1 MLLGIG
7 LHAAIPFVP
16 WRDDDET
23 GVWLLDVFVGFVHGF
38 RMPLFFIVSGFF
50 TAMLW
55 RRRGL
60 RSLIRHRL
68 RRVGL
73 PLMIGCFTIIPAVWI
88 GIISGWVI
96 SGEVTWEQLESGE
109 GVGAYEAALEEDLEA
124 AGGDDAAD
132 RAGVDADATD
142 PAGGDDA
149 ADRAGVDADAADRA
163 GVDADAA
170 DRAGVDADATDRAGV
185 DADAKS
191 EPRAGAE
198 EKGEEGIGFAH
209 LWFLW
214 VLLWQVA
221 GFAAVVWWVRR
232 RARRRGVERRLSERA
247 ASRILWSLP
256 VLSVLPQLAM
266 VEGGF
271 GPDTSEGLIPAPQVL
286 LYYACFFGFGALA
299 YDHRG
304 RGGEPLMDVIG
315 RRWVIQL
322 AVGTVVLFPAGLTL
336 LEGLWS
342 ASALLQIVFAWT
354 MSFGLVGLFRRFMS
368 GARFRVRYLSDAS
381 YWMYLAHLPLVFVAQ
396 GVVARLGLPALV
408 DFAVMCVAVT
418 AMLLV
423 TYRYVVRYT
432 FVGRLLNGR
441 RTRAADQASKAALA
455 ATGSSGTRS

>member
-16 WRDDDET
+16 WRGDDET

-38 RMPLFFIVSGFF
+38 RMPLFFVISGFF

-73 PLMIGCFTIIPAVWI
+73 PLLVGCFTIIPAVWI

-96 SGEVTWEQLESGE
+96 SGEVTWEELESGE
-109 GVGAYEAALEEDLEA
+109 GVGAYEETLEEDLEA
-124 AGGDDAAD
+124 AEGD
-132 RAGVDADATD
+132 
-142 PAGGDDA
+142 
-149 ADRAGVDADAADRA
+149 
-163 GVDADAA
+163 
-170 DRAGVDADATDRAGV
+170 DATDRGGAG
-185 DADAKS
+185 ADAES
-191 EPRAGAE
+191 ESKAGAE
-198 EKGEEGIGFAH
+198 EKGGEGIGFAH

-214 VLLWQVA
+214 MLLWQVA
-221 GFAAVVWWVRR
+221 GFAAVVSWVRR
-232 RARRRGVERRLSERA
+232 RARRRGVERRPSERA

-286 LYYACFFGFGALA
+286 VYYACFFGFGALA
-299 YDHRG
+299 YDQRG
-304 RGGEPLMDVIG
+304 RGGEPLMDVVG

-322 AVGTVVLFPAGLTL
+322 AVGTVVLFPAGLAL
-336 LEGLWS
+336 LEGLWP
-342 ASALLQIVFAWT
+342 ASELLQIVFAWT
-354 MSFGLVGLFRRFMS
+354 MSFGLIGLFRRFMS
-368 GARFRVRYLSDAS
+368 GARFRVHYLSDAS

-396 GVVARLGLPALV
+396 GIVARLGLPALV
-408 DFAVMCVAVT
+408 DFVVVCVAAT
-418 AMLLV
+418 AVLLV

-441 RTRAADQASKAALA
+441 RTRAADQASRAALA
-455 ATGSSGTRS
+455 AT

>member
-73 PLMIGCFTIIPAVWI
+73 PLLIGCFTIIPAVWI

-96 SGEVTWEQLESGE
+96 SGEVTWEQLERGE

-124 AGGDDAAD
+124 AG
-132 RAGVDADATD
+132 
-142 PAGGDDA
+142 
-149 ADRAGVDADAADRA
+149 VDADAADRA
-163 GVDADAA
+163 GVG
-170 DRAGVDADATDRAGV
+170 AGATDRAGV
-185 DADAKS
+185 DAGATDRAGVDDDAKS

-221 GFAAVVWWVRR
+221 GFAALVWWVRR
-232 RARRRGVERRLSERA
+232 RARRRGAERRLSERA

-304 RGGEPLMDVIG
+304 RGGEPLMDVVG

-322 AVGTVVLFPAGLTL
+322 AAGTVVLFPAGLAL
-336 LEGLWS
+336 IEGLRS

-441 RTRAADQASKAALA
+441 RTRAADRDSKAALA

>member
-16 WRDDDET
+16 WRGDDET

-38 RMPLFFIVSGFF
+38 RMPLFFVISGFF

-73 PLMIGCFTIIPAVWI
+73 PLLVGCFTIIPAVWI

-96 SGEVTWEQLESGE
+96 SGEVTWEELESGE
-109 GVGAYEAALEEDLEA
+109 GVGAYEETLEEDLEA
-124 AGGDDAAD
+124 AEGD
-132 RAGVDADATD
+132 
-142 PAGGDDA
+142 
-149 ADRAGVDADAADRA
+149 
-163 GVDADAA
+163 
-170 DRAGVDADATDRAGV
+170 DATDRAG
-185 DADAKS
+185 ADTDVKS
-191 EPRAGAE
+191 ESKAGAE
-198 EKGEEGIGFAH
+198 EQGGEGIGFAH

-214 VLLWQVA
+214 MLLWQVA
-221 GFAAVVWWVRR
+221 GFAAVVSWVRR
-232 RARRRGVERRLSERA
+232 RARRRGVERRLSERV

-286 LYYACFFGFGALA
+286 VYYACFFGFGALA
-299 YDHRG
+299 YDQRG
-304 RGGEPLMDVIG
+304 RGGEPLMDVVG

-322 AVGTVVLFPAGLTL
+322 AVGTVVLFPAGLAL
-336 LEGLWS
+336 LEGLRS

-354 MSFGLVGLFRRFMS
+354 MSFGLIGLFRRFMS

-396 GVVARLGLPALV
+396 GIVARLGLPALV
-408 DFAVMCVAVT
+408 DFVVMCVAVT
-418 AMLLV
+418 AVLLV
-423 TYRYVVRYT
+423 AYRYVVRYT

-441 RTRAADQASKAALA
+441 RTRAADQASRAALA
-455 ATGSSGTRS
+455 AA

>member
-16 WRDDDET
+16 WRGDDET

-38 RMPLFFIVSGFF
+38 RMPLFFVISGFF

-55 RRRGL
+55 RRKGL

-73 PLMIGCFTIIPAVWI
+73 PLLVACFTIIPAVWI

-96 SGEVTWEQLESGE
+96 SGEVTWEELESGE
-109 GVGAYEAALEEDLEA
+109 GVGAYEEALEEDLEA
-124 AGGDDAAD
+124 VEGD
-132 RAGVDADATD
+132 
-142 PAGGDDA
+142 
-149 ADRAGVDADAADRA
+149 
-163 GVDADAA
+163 
-170 DRAGVDADATDRAGV
+170 DATDRGGAR
-185 DADAKS
+185 ADAES
-191 EPRAGAE
+191 ESKAGAE

-214 VLLWQVA
+214 MLLWQVA
-221 GFAAVVWWVRR
+221 GFAAAVSWVRR

-286 LYYACFFGFGALA
+286 VYYACFFGFGALA
-299 YDHRG
+299 YDQRG
-304 RGGEPLMDVIG
+304 RGGEPLMDVVG

-322 AVGTVVLFPAGLTL
+322 AVGTVVLFPAGLAL

-354 MSFGLVGLFRRFMS
+354 MSFGLIGMFRRFMS
-368 GARFRVRYLSDAS
+368 GARFRVHYLSDAS

-396 GVVARLGLPALV
+396 GIVARLGLPALV
-408 DFAVMCVAVT
+408 DFVVMCVAVT
-418 AMLLV
+418 AVLLV
-423 TYRYVVRYT
+423 AYRYVVRYP

-441 RTRAADQASKAALA
+441 RTRAADQASRAALA
-455 ATGSSGTRS
+455 AT

>member
-16 WRDDDET
+16 WRGDDET

-38 RMPLFFIVSGFF
+38 RMPLFFVISGFF

-73 PLMIGCFTIIPAVWI
+73 PLLVGCFTIIPAVWI

-109 GVGAYEAALEEDLEA
+109 GVGAYEEALEEDLEA
-124 AGGDDAAD
+124 VEGD
-132 RAGVDADATD
+132 
-142 PAGGDDA
+142 
-149 ADRAGVDADAADRA
+149 
-163 GVDADAA
+163 
-170 DRAGVDADATDRAGV
+170 DATDRGGAGT
-185 DADAKS
+185 DAES
-191 EPRAGAE
+191 ESKAGAE
-198 EKGEEGIGFAH
+198 EKGGEGIGFAH

-214 VLLWQVA
+214 MLLWQVA
-221 GFAAVVWWVRR
+221 GFAAVVSWVRR

-256 VLSVLPQLAM
+256 MLSVLPQLAM

-286 LYYACFFGFGALA
+286 VYYACFFGFGALA

-304 RGGEPLMDVIG
+304 RGGEPLMDVVG

-322 AVGTVVLFPAGLTL
+322 AVGTVVLFPAGLAL

-354 MSFGLVGLFRRFMS
+354 MSFGLIGLFRRFMS

-396 GVVARLGLPALV
+396 GIVARLGLPALV
-408 DFAVMCVAVT
+408 DFVVVCVAVT
-418 AMLLV
+418 AALLV
-423 TYRYVVRYT
+423 AYRYVVRYT

-441 RTRAADQASKAALA
+441 RTRAADQASRAALA
-455 ATGSSGTRS
+455 AT

>member
-16 WRDDDET
+16 WRGDDET

-38 RMPLFFIVSGFF
+38 RMPLFFVISGFF

-73 PLMIGCFTIIPAVWI
+73 PLLVGCFTIIPAVWI

-96 SGEVTWEQLESGE
+96 SGEVTWEELESGE
-109 GVGAYEAALEEDLEA
+109 GVGAYEETLEEDLEA
-124 AGGDDAAD
+124 GEGD
-132 RAGVDADATD
+132 
-142 PAGGDDA
+142 
-149 ADRAGVDADAADRA
+149 
-163 GVDADAA
+163 
-170 DRAGVDADATDRAGV
+170 DATDRGGT

-191 EPRAGAE
+191 ESKTGAE
-198 EKGEEGIGFAH
+198 EKGGEGIGFAH

-214 VLLWQVA
+214 MFLWQVA
-221 GFAAVVWWVRR
+221 GFAAVVSWVRR

-286 LYYACFFGFGALA
+286 VYYACFFGFGALA
-299 YDHRG
+299 YDQRG
-304 RGGEPLMDVIG
+304 RGGEPLMDVVG
-315 RRWVIQL
+315 RRWAIQL
-322 AVGTVVLFPAGLTL
+322 AVGTVVLFPAGLAL
-336 LEGLWS
+336 LEGCGPLPRCCRS
-342 ASALLQIVFAWT
+342 AS
-354 MSFGLVGLFRRFMS
+354 
-368 GARFRVRYLSDAS
+368 
-381 YWMYLAHLPLVFVAQ
+381 P
-396 GVVARLGLPALV
+396 
-408 DFAVMCVAVT
+408 
-418 AMLLV
+418 
-423 TYRYVVRYT
+423 
-432 FVGRLLNGR
+432 GR
-441 RTRAADQASKAALA
+441 
-455 ATGSSGTRS
+455 

>member
-16 WRDDDET
+16 WRGDDET

-38 RMPLFFIVSGFF
+38 RMPLFFVISGFF

-73 PLMIGCFTIIPAVWI
+73 PLLVGCFTIIPAVWI

-109 GVGAYEAALEEDLEA
+109 GVGAYEEALEEDLEA
-124 AGGDDAAD
+124 VEGD
-132 RAGVDADATD
+132 
-142 PAGGDDA
+142 
-149 ADRAGVDADAADRA
+149 
-163 GVDADAA
+163 
-170 DRAGVDADATDRAGV
+170 DATDRGGAGT
-185 DADAKS
+185 DAES
-191 EPRAGAE
+191 ESKAGAE
-198 EKGEEGIGFAH
+198 EKGGEGIGFAH

-214 VLLWQVA
+214 MLLWQVA
-221 GFAAVVWWVRR
+221 GFAAVVSWVRR

-256 VLSVLPQLAM
+256 MLSVLPQLAM

-286 LYYACFFGFGALA
+286 VYYVCFFGFGALA

-304 RGGEPLMDVIG
+304 RGGEPLMDVVG

-322 AVGTVVLFPAGLTL
+322 AVGTVVLFPAGLAL

-354 MSFGLVGLFRRFMS
+354 MSFGLIGLFRRFMS

-396 GVVARLGLPALV
+396 GIVARLGLPALV
-408 DFAVMCVAVT
+408 DFVVVCVAVT
-418 AMLLV
+418 AALLV
-423 TYRYVVRYT
+423 AYRYVVRYT

-441 RTRAADQASKAALA
+441 RSRAADQASRAALA
-455 ATGSSGTRS
+455 AT

>member
-16 WRDDDET
+16 WRGDDET

-38 RMPLFFIVSGFF
+38 RMPLFFVISGFF

-73 PLMIGCFTIIPAVWI
+73 PLLVGCFTIIPAVWI

-109 GVGAYEAALEEDLEA
+109 GVGAYEEALEEDLEA
-124 AGGDDAAD
+124 VEGD
-132 RAGVDADATD
+132 
-142 PAGGDDA
+142 
-149 ADRAGVDADAADRA
+149 
-163 GVDADAA
+163 
-170 DRAGVDADATDRAGV
+170 DATDRGGAGT
-185 DADAKS
+185 DAES
-191 EPRAGAE
+191 ESKAGAE
-198 EKGEEGIGFAH
+198 EKGGEGIGFAH

-214 VLLWQVA
+214 MLLWQVA
-221 GFAAVVWWVRR
+221 GFAAVVSWVRR

-256 VLSVLPQLAM
+256 MLSVLPQLAM

-286 LYYACFFGFGALA
+286 VYYACFFGFGALA

-304 RGGEPLMDVIG
+304 RGGEPLMDVVG

-322 AVGTVVLFPAGLTL
+322 AVGTVVLFPAGLAL

-354 MSFGLVGLFRRFMS
+354 MSFGLIGLFRRFMS

-396 GVVARLGLPALV
+396 GIVARLGLPALV
-408 DFAVMCVAVT
+408 DFVVVCVAVT
-418 AMLLV
+418 AALLV
-423 TYRYVVRYT
+423 AYRYVVRYT

-441 RTRAADQASKAALA
+441 RSRAADQASRAALA
-455 ATGSSGTRS
+455 AT

>member
-16 WRDDDET
+16 WRGDDET

-38 RMPLFFIVSGFF
+38 RMPLFFVISGFF

-73 PLMIGCFTIIPAVWI
+73 PLLVGCFTIIPAVWI

-96 SGEVTWEQLESGE
+96 SGEVTWEELESGE
-109 GVGAYEAALEEDLEA
+109 GVGAYEEALEEDLEA
-124 AGGDDAAD
+124 VEGD
-132 RAGVDADATD
+132 
-142 PAGGDDA
+142 
-149 ADRAGVDADAADRA
+149 
-163 GVDADAA
+163 
-170 DRAGVDADATDRAGV
+170 DATDRGGAG
-185 DADAKS
+185 ADAES
-191 EPRAGAE
+191 ESKAGAE

-214 VLLWQVA
+214 MLLWQVA
-221 GFAAVVWWVRR
+221 GFAAVVSWVRR

-286 LYYACFFGFGALA
+286 VYYACFFGFGALA
-299 YDHRG
+299 YDQRG
-304 RGGEPLMDVIG
+304 RGGEPLMDVVG

-322 AVGTVVLFPAGLTL
+322 AVGTVVLFPAGLAL

-354 MSFGLVGLFRRFMS
+354 MSFGLIGLFRRFMS
-368 GARFRVRYLSDAS
+368 GARFRVHYLSDAS

-396 GVVARLGLPALV
+396 GIVARLGLPALV
-408 DFAVMCVAVT
+408 DFVVVCVAVT
-418 AMLLV
+418 AVLLV
-423 TYRYVVRYT
+423 AYRYVVRYT

-441 RTRAADQASKAALA
+441 RTRAADQASRAAL
-455 ATGSSGTRS
+455 TPG

>member
-16 WRDDDET
+16 WRGDDET

-38 RMPLFFIVSGFF
+38 RMPLFFMISGFF

-73 PLMIGCFTIIPAVWI
+73 PLLVGCFTIIPAVWI

-96 SGEVTWEQLESGE
+96 SGEVTWEELESGE
-109 GVGAYEAALEEDLEA
+109 GVGAYEETLEEDLEA
-124 AGGDDAAD
+124 GEGD
-132 RAGVDADATD
+132 
-142 PAGGDDA
+142 
-149 ADRAGVDADAADRA
+149 
-163 GVDADAA
+163 
-170 DRAGVDADATDRAGV
+170 DATDRGGAG
-185 DADAKS
+185 ADAKS
-191 EPRAGAE
+191 ESKAGAE
-198 EKGEEGIGFAH
+198 EKGGEGIGFAH

-214 VLLWQVA
+214 MLLWQVA
-221 GFAAVVWWVRR
+221 GFAAVVSWVRR
-232 RARRRGVERRLSERA
+232 RARRRGVEGRLSERA

-256 VLSVLPQLAM
+256 MLSVLPQLAM

-286 LYYACFFGFGALA
+286 AYYACFFGFGALA

-304 RGGEPLMDVIG
+304 RGGEPLMDVVG

-322 AVGTVVLFPAGLTL
+322 AVGTVVLFPAGLAL

-354 MSFGLVGLFRRFMS
+354 MSFGLIGLFRRFMS

-396 GVVARLGLPALV
+396 GIVARLGLPALV
-408 DFAVMCVAVT
+408 DFVVMCVAVT
-418 AMLLV
+418 AVLLV
-423 TYRYVVRYT
+423 AYRYVVRYT

-441 RTRAADQASKAALA
+441 RTRAADQASRAALA
-455 ATGSSGTRS
+455 AT

>member
-16 WRDDDET
+16 WRGDDET

-38 RMPLFFIVSGFF
+38 RMPLFFVISGFF

-73 PLMIGCFTIIPAVWI
+73 PLLVACFTIIPAVWI

-96 SGEVTWEQLESGE
+96 SGEVTWEELESGE
-109 GVGAYEAALEEDLEA
+109 GVGAYEEALEEDLEA
-124 AGGDDAAD
+124 VEGD
-132 RAGVDADATD
+132 
-142 PAGGDDA
+142 
-149 ADRAGVDADAADRA
+149 
-163 GVDADAA
+163 
-170 DRAGVDADATDRAGV
+170 DATDRGGAG
-185 DADAKS
+185 ADAKS
-191 EPRAGAE
+191 ESKTGAE
-198 EKGEEGIGFAH
+198 EKGGEGIGFAH

-214 VLLWQVA
+214 MLLWQVA
-221 GFAAVVWWVRR
+221 GFAAVVSWVRR

-256 VLSVLPQLAM
+256 MLSVLPQLAM

-286 LYYACFFGFGALA
+286 VYYACFFGFGALA
-299 YDHRG
+299 YDQRG
-304 RGGEPLMDVIG
+304 RGGEPLMDVVG
-315 RRWVIQL
+315 RRWAIQL
-322 AVGTVVLFPAGLTL
+322 AVGTVVLFPAGLAL
-336 LEGLWS
+336 LEGSWS

-354 MSFGLVGLFRRFMS
+354 MSFGLIGLFRRFIS
-368 GARFRVRYLSDAS
+368 GARFRVHYLSDAS

-396 GVVARLGLPALV
+396 GIVARLGLPAMV
-408 DFAVMCVAVT
+408 DFVVVCVAVT
-418 AMLLV
+418 AVLLV

-441 RTRAADQASKAALA
+441 RTRAADQAGRAALA
-455 ATGSSGTRS
+455 AT

>member
-16 WRDDDET
+16 WRGDDET

-38 RMPLFFIVSGFF
+38 RMPLFFVISGFF

-73 PLMIGCFTIIPAVWI
+73 PLLVACFTIIPAVWI

-96 SGEVTWEQLESGE
+96 SGEVTWEELESGE
-109 GVGAYEAALEEDLEA
+109 GVGAYEEALEEDLEA
-124 AGGDDAAD
+124 VEGD
-132 RAGVDADATD
+132 
-142 PAGGDDA
+142 
-149 ADRAGVDADAADRA
+149 
-163 GVDADAA
+163 
-170 DRAGVDADATDRAGV
+170 DATDRAGT

-191 EPRAGAE
+191 ESKAGAE
-198 EKGEEGIGFAH
+198 EKGGEGIGFAH

-214 VLLWQVA
+214 MLLWQVA
-221 GFAAVVWWVRR
+221 GFAAVVSWVRR

-286 LYYACFFGFGALA
+286 VYYACFFGFGALA
-299 YDHRG
+299 YDQRG
-304 RGGEPLMDVIG
+304 RGGEPLMDVVG
-315 RRWVIQL
+315 RRWAIQL
-322 AVGTVVLFPAGLTL
+322 AVGTVVLFPAGLAL

-354 MSFGLVGLFRRFMS
+354 MSFGLIGLFRRFMS
-368 GARFRVRYLSDAS
+368 GARFRVHYLSDAS

-396 GVVARLGLPALV
+396 GIVARLGLPALV
-408 DFAVMCVAVT
+408 DFVVMCVAVT
-418 AMLLV
+418 AALLV
-423 TYRYVVRYT
+423 AYRYVVRYT

-441 RTRAADQASKAALA
+441 RTRAADQAGRAALA
-455 ATGSSGTRS
+455 AT

>member
-16 WRDDDET
+16 WRGDDET

-38 RMPLFFIVSGFF
+38 RMPLFFMISGFF

-73 PLMIGCFTIIPAVWI
+73 PLLVGCFTIIPAVWI

-109 GVGAYEAALEEDLEA
+109 GVGAYEEALEEDLEA
-124 AGGDDAAD
+124 VEGD
-132 RAGVDADATD
+132 
-142 PAGGDDA
+142 
-149 ADRAGVDADAADRA
+149 
-163 GVDADAA
+163 
-170 DRAGVDADATDRAGV
+170 DATDRGGAGT
-185 DADAKS
+185 DAES
-191 EPRAGAE
+191 ESKAGAE
-198 EKGEEGIGFAH
+198 EKGGEGIGFAH

-214 VLLWQVA
+214 MLLWQVA
-221 GFAAVVWWVRR
+221 GFAAVVSWVRR
-232 RARRRGVERRLSERA
+232 RARRRSVEGRLSERA

-286 LYYACFFGFGALA
+286 VYYACFFGFGALA

-304 RGGEPLMDVIG
+304 RGGEPLMDVVG

-322 AVGTVVLFPAGLTL
+322 AVGTVVLFPAGLAL

-354 MSFGLVGLFRRFMS
+354 MSFGLIGLFRRFMS

-396 GVVARLGLPALV
+396 GIVARLGLPALV
-408 DFAVMCVAVT
+408 DFVVVCVAVT
-418 AMLLV
+418 AALLV
-423 TYRYVVRYT
+423 AYRYVVRYT

-441 RTRAADQASKAALA
+441 RSRAADQASRAALA
-455 ATGSSGTRS
+455 AT

>member
-16 WRDDDET
+16 WRGDDET

-38 RMPLFFIVSGFF
+38 RMPLFFVISGFF

-60 RSLIRHRL
+60 RSLMRHRL

-73 PLMIGCFTIIPAVWI
+73 PLLVGCFTIIPAVWI

-109 GVGAYEAALEEDLEA
+109 GVGAYEEALEEDLEA
-124 AGGDDAAD
+124 VEGD
-132 RAGVDADATD
+132 
-142 PAGGDDA
+142 
-149 ADRAGVDADAADRA
+149 
-163 GVDADAA
+163 
-170 DRAGVDADATDRAGV
+170 DATDRGGAG
-185 DADAKS
+185 ADAES
-191 EPRAGAE
+191 ESKAGAE
-198 EKGEEGIGFAH
+198 EKGGEGIGFAH

-214 VLLWQVA
+214 MLLWQVA
-221 GFAAVVWWVRR
+221 GFAAVVSWVRR

-256 VLSVLPQLAM
+256 MLSVLPQLAM

-286 LYYACFFGFGALA
+286 VYYACFFGFGALA

-304 RGGEPLMDVIG
+304 RGGEPLMDVVG

-322 AVGTVVLFPAGLTL
+322 AVGTVVLFPAGLAL

-354 MSFGLVGLFRRFMS
+354 MSFGLIGLFRRFMS

-396 GVVARLGLPALV
+396 GIVARLGLPALV
-408 DFAVMCVAVT
+408 DFVVVCVAVT
-418 AMLLV
+418 AALLV
-423 TYRYVVRYT
+423 AYRYVVRYT

-441 RTRAADQASKAALA
+441 RSRAADQASRAALA
-455 ATGSSGTRS
+455 AT

>member
-16 WRDDDET
+16 WRGDDET

-38 RMPLFFIVSGFF
+38 RMPLFFVISGFF

-55 RRRGL
+55 RRWGL

-73 PLMIGCFTIIPAVWI
+73 PLLVACFTIIPAVWI

-96 SGEVTWEQLESGE
+96 SGEVTWEELESGQ
-109 GVGAYEAALEEDLEA
+109 GVGAYEETLEEDLEA
-124 AGGDDAAD
+124 AEGD
-132 RAGVDADATD
+132 
-142 PAGGDDA
+142 
-149 ADRAGVDADAADRA
+149 
-163 GVDADAA
+163 
-170 DRAGVDADATDRAGV
+170 DATDRAGPG
-185 DADAKS
+185 ADAKS
-191 EPRAGAE
+191 ESKTGAE

-214 VLLWQVA
+214 MLLWQVA
-221 GFAAVVWWVRR
+221 GFAAVVSWVRR

-286 LYYACFFGFGALA
+286 AYYACFFGFGALA
-299 YDHRG
+299 YDQRG
-304 RGGEPLMDVIG
+304 RGGEPLMDVVG

-322 AVGTVVLFPAGLTL
+322 AVGTVVLFPAGLAL

-354 MSFGLVGLFRRFMS
+354 MNFGLIGLFRRFMS
-368 GARFRVRYLSDAS
+368 GARFLVHYLSDAS

-408 DFAVMCVAVT
+408 DFVVVCVAVT
-418 AMLLV
+418 AVLLV
-423 TYRYVVRYT
+423 TYRYAVRYT

-441 RTRAADQASKAALA
+441 RTRAADRASRAALA
-455 ATGSSGTRS
+455 AT

>member
-16 WRDDDET
+16 WRGDDET

-38 RMPLFFIVSGFF
+38 RMPLFFMISGFF

-55 RRRGL
+55 HRRGL

-73 PLMIGCFTIIPAVWI
+73 PLLVGCFTIIPAVWI

-109 GVGAYEAALEEDLEA
+109 GVGAYEEALEEDLEA
-124 AGGDDAAD
+124 VEGD
-132 RAGVDADATD
+132 
-142 PAGGDDA
+142 
-149 ADRAGVDADAADRA
+149 
-163 GVDADAA
+163 
-170 DRAGVDADATDRAGV
+170 DATDRGGAGT
-185 DADAKS
+185 DAES
-191 EPRAGAE
+191 ESKAGAE
-198 EKGEEGIGFAH
+198 EKGGEGIGFAH

-214 VLLWQVA
+214 MLLWQVA
-221 GFAAVVWWVRR
+221 GFAAVVSWVRR

-256 VLSVLPQLAM
+256 MLSVLPQLAM

-286 LYYACFFGFGALA
+286 VYYACFFGFGALA

-304 RGGEPLMDVIG
+304 RGGEPLMDVVG

-322 AVGTVVLFPAGLTL
+322 AVGTVVLFPAGLAL

-354 MSFGLVGLFRRFMS
+354 MSFGLIGLFRRFMS

-396 GVVARLGLPALV
+396 GIVARLGLPALV
-408 DFAVMCVAVT
+408 DFVVVCVAVT
-418 AMLLV
+418 AALLV
-423 TYRYVVRYT
+423 AYRYVVRYT

-441 RTRAADQASKAALA
+441 RSRATDQASRAALA
-455 ATGSSGTRS
+455 AT

>member
-16 WRDDDET
+16 WRGDDET

-38 RMPLFFIVSGFF
+38 RMPLFFVISGFF

-73 PLMIGCFTIIPAVWI
+73 PLLVGCFTIIPAVWI

-109 GVGAYEAALEEDLEA
+109 GVGAYEEALEEDLEA
-124 AGGDDAAD
+124 VEGD
-132 RAGVDADATD
+132 
-142 PAGGDDA
+142 
-149 ADRAGVDADAADRA
+149 
-163 GVDADAA
+163 
-170 DRAGVDADATDRAGV
+170 DATDRGGAGT
-185 DADAKS
+185 DAES
-191 EPRAGAE
+191 ESKAGAE
-198 EKGEEGIGFAH
+198 EKGGEGIGFAH

-214 VLLWQVA
+214 MLLWQVA
-221 GFAAVVWWVRR
+221 GFAAVVSWVRR

-256 VLSVLPQLAM
+256 MLSVLPQLAM

-286 LYYACFFGFGALA
+286 VYYACFFGFGALA

-304 RGGEPLMDVIG
+304 RGGEPLMDVVG

-322 AVGTVVLFPAGLTL
+322 AVGTVVLFPAGLAL

-354 MSFGLVGLFRRFMS
+354 MSFGLIGLFRRFMP

-396 GVVARLGLPALV
+396 GIVARLGLPALV
-408 DFAVMCVAVT
+408 DFVVVCVAVT
-418 AMLLV
+418 AALLV
-423 TYRYVVRYT
+423 AYRYVVRYT

-441 RTRAADQASKAALA
+441 RSRAADQASRAALA
-455 ATGSSGTRS
+455 AT

>member
-16 WRDDDET
+16 WRGDDET

-38 RMPLFFIVSGFF
+38 RMPLFFMISGFF

-73 PLMIGCFTIIPAVWI
+73 PLLVGCFTIIPAVWI

-109 GVGAYEAALEEDLEA
+109 GVGAYEEALEEDLEA
-124 AGGDDAAD
+124 VEGD
-132 RAGVDADATD
+132 
-142 PAGGDDA
+142 
-149 ADRAGVDADAADRA
+149 
-163 GVDADAA
+163 
-170 DRAGVDADATDRAGV
+170 DATDRGGAGT
-185 DADAKS
+185 DAES
-191 EPRAGAE
+191 ESKAGAE
-198 EKGEEGIGFAH
+198 EKGGEGIGFAH

-214 VLLWQVA
+214 MLLWQVA
-221 GFAAVVWWVRR
+221 GFAAVVSWVRR
-232 RARRRGVERRLSERA
+232 RARRRSVEGRLSERA

-286 LYYACFFGFGALA
+286 VYYACFFGFGALA

-304 RGGEPLMDVIG
+304 RGGEPLMDVVG

-322 AVGTVVLFPAGLTL
+322 AVGTVVLFPAGLAL

-354 MSFGLVGLFRRFMS
+354 MSFGLIGLFRRFMS

-396 GVVARLGLPALV
+396 GIVARLALPALV
-408 DFAVMCVAVT
+408 DFVVVCVAVT
-418 AMLLV
+418 AALLV
-423 TYRYVVRYT
+423 AYRYVVRYT

-441 RTRAADQASKAALA
+441 RSRAADQASRAALA
-455 ATGSSGTRS
+455 AA

>member
-16 WRDDDET
+16 WRGDDET

-38 RMPLFFIVSGFF
+38 RMPLFFVISGFF

-60 RSLIRHRL
+60 RSLIKHRL

-73 PLMIGCFTIIPAVWI
+73 PLLVGCFTIIPAVWI

-96 SGEVTWEQLESGE
+96 SGEVTWEELESGE
-109 GVGAYEAALEEDLEA
+109 GVGAYEETLEEDLEA
-124 AGGDDAAD
+124 VEGD
-132 RAGVDADATD
+132 
-142 PAGGDDA
+142 
-149 ADRAGVDADAADRA
+149 
-163 GVDADAA
+163 
-170 DRAGVDADATDRAGV
+170 DATDRGGAG
-185 DADAKS
+185 ADAKS
-191 EPRAGAE
+191 ESKAGAE
-198 EKGEEGIGFAH
+198 EKGGEGIGFAH

-214 VLLWQVA
+214 MLLWQVA
-221 GFAAVVWWVRR
+221 AFAAVVSWVRR

-256 VLSVLPQLAM
+256 MLSVLPQLAM

-286 LYYACFFGFGALA
+286 VYYACFFGFGALA
-299 YDHRG
+299 YDQRG
-304 RGGEPLMDVIG
+304 RGGEPLMDVVG

-322 AVGTVVLFPAGLTL
+322 AVGTVVLFPAGLAL

-354 MSFGLVGLFRRFMS
+354 MSFGLIGLFRRFMS

-396 GVVARLGLPALV
+396 GIVARLGLPALV
-408 DFAVMCVAVT
+408 DFVVMCVAVT
-418 AMLLV
+418 AVLLV

-441 RTRAADQASKAALA
+441 RTRAADQAGRAALA
-455 ATGSSGTRS
+455 AT

>member
-16 WRDDDET
+16 WRGDDET

-38 RMPLFFIVSGFF
+38 RMPLFFVISGFF

-60 RSLIRHRL
+60 RSLIGHRL

-73 PLMIGCFTIIPAVWI
+73 PLLVGCFTIIPAVWI

-96 SGEVTWEQLESGE
+96 SGEVTWEELESGE
-109 GVGAYEAALEEDLEA
+109 GVGAYEETLEEDLEA
-124 AGGDDAAD
+124 AEGVDAGD
-132 RAGVDADATD
+132 RAGADT
-142 PAGGDDA
+142 
-149 ADRAGVDADAADRA
+149 
-163 GVDADAA
+163 
-170 DRAGVDADATDRAGV
+170 
-185 DADAKS
+185 DAKS
-191 EPRAGAE
+191 ESKAGAE
-198 EKGEEGIGFAH
+198 EKGGEGIGFAH

-214 VLLWQVA
+214 MLLWQVA
-221 GFAAVVWWVRR
+221 GFAAVVSWVRR

-256 VLSVLPQLAM
+256 MLSVLPQMAM

-286 LYYACFFGFGALA
+286 VYYACFFGFGALA
-299 YDHRG
+299 YDQRG
-304 RGGEPLMDVIG
+304 RGGEPLMDVVG

-322 AVGTVVLFPAGLTL
+322 AVGTVVLFPAGLAL
-336 LEGLWS
+336 LEGLRS

-354 MSFGLVGLFRRFMS
+354 MSFGLIGLFRRFMS

-396 GVVARLGLPALV
+396 GIVARLGLPALV
-408 DFAVMCVAVT
+408 DFVVVCVAVT
-418 AMLLV
+418 AALLV
-423 TYRYVVRYT
+423 AYRYVVRYT

-441 RTRAADQASKAALA
+441 RTRAADQAGRAALA
-455 ATGSSGTRS
+455 AT

>member
-16 WRDDDET
+16 WRGDDET

-38 RMPLFFIVSGFF
+38 RMPLFFMISGFF

-73 PLMIGCFTIIPAVWI
+73 PLLVGCFTIIPAVWI

-109 GVGAYEAALEEDLEA
+109 GVGAYEEALEEDLEA
-124 AGGDDAAD
+124 VEGD
-132 RAGVDADATD
+132 
-142 PAGGDDA
+142 
-149 ADRAGVDADAADRA
+149 
-163 GVDADAA
+163 
-170 DRAGVDADATDRAGV
+170 DATDRGGAGT
-185 DADAKS
+185 DAES
-191 EPRAGAE
+191 ESKAGAE
-198 EKGEEGIGFAH
+198 EKGGEGIGFAH

-214 VLLWQVA
+214 MLLWQVA
-221 GFAAVVWWVRR
+221 GFAAVVSWVRR

-256 VLSVLPQLAM
+256 MLSVLPQLAM

-286 LYYACFFGFGALA
+286 VYYACFFGFGALA

-304 RGGEPLMDVIG
+304 RGGEPLMDVVG

-322 AVGTVVLFPAGLTL
+322 AVGTVVLFPAGLAL

-354 MSFGLVGLFRRFMS
+354 MSFGLIGLFRRFMS

-396 GVVARLGLPALV
+396 GIVARLGLPALV
-408 DFAVMCVAVT
+408 DFVVVCVAVT
-418 AMLLV
+418 AALLV
-423 TYRYVVRYT
+423 AYRYVVRYT

-441 RTRAADQASKAALA
+441 RSRAADQASRAALA
-455 ATGSSGTRS
+455 AT

>member
-16 WRDDDET
+16 WRGDDET

-38 RMPLFFIVSGFF
+38 RMPLFFVISGFF

-73 PLMIGCFTIIPAVWI
+73 PLLVGCFTIIPAVWI

-109 GVGAYEAALEEDLEA
+109 GVGAYEEALEEDLEA
-124 AGGDDAAD
+124 VEGD
-132 RAGVDADATD
+132 
-142 PAGGDDA
+142 
-149 ADRAGVDADAADRA
+149 
-163 GVDADAA
+163 
-170 DRAGVDADATDRAGV
+170 DATDRGGAGT
-185 DADAKS
+185 DAES
-191 EPRAGAE
+191 ESKAGAE
-198 EKGEEGIGFAH
+198 EKGGEGIGFAH

-214 VLLWQVA
+214 MLLWQVA
-221 GFAAVVWWVRR
+221 GFAAVVSWVRR
-232 RARRRGVERRLSERA
+232 RARRRSVERRLSERA

-286 LYYACFFGFGALA
+286 VYYACFFGFGALA

-304 RGGEPLMDVIG
+304 RGGEPLMDVVG

-322 AVGTVVLFPAGLTL
+322 AVGTVVLFPAGLAL

-354 MSFGLVGLFRRFMS
+354 MSFGLIGLFRRFMS

-396 GVVARLGLPALV
+396 GIVARLGLPALV
-408 DFAVMCVAVT
+408 DFVVMCVAVT
-418 AMLLV
+418 AALLV
-423 TYRYVVRYT
+423 AYRYVVRYT

-441 RTRAADQASKAALA
+441 RTRAADQASRAALA
-455 ATGSSGTRS
+455 AT

>member
-16 WRDDDET
+16 WRGDDET

-38 RMPLFFIVSGFF
+38 RMPLFFMISGFF

-73 PLMIGCFTIIPAVWI
+73 PLLVGCFTIIPAVWI

-96 SGEVTWEQLESGE
+96 SGEVTWEELESGE
-109 GVGAYEAALEEDLEA
+109 GVGAYEETLEEDLEA
-124 AGGDDAAD
+124 GEGD
-132 RAGVDADATD
+132 
-142 PAGGDDA
+142 
-149 ADRAGVDADAADRA
+149 
-163 GVDADAA
+163 
-170 DRAGVDADATDRAGV
+170 DATDRGGAG
-185 DADAKS
+185 ADAES
-191 EPRAGAE
+191 ESKAGAE
-198 EKGEEGIGFAH
+198 EKGGEGIGFAH

-214 VLLWQVA
+214 MLLWQVA
-221 GFAAVVWWVRR
+221 GFAAVVSWVRR
-232 RARRRGVERRLSERA
+232 RARRRGVARRLSERA

-256 VLSVLPQLAM
+256 MLSVLPQLAM

-286 LYYACFFGFGALA
+286 VYYACFFGFGALA

-304 RGGEPLMDVIG
+304 RGGEPLMDVVG

-322 AVGTVVLFPAGLTL
+322 AVGTVVLFPAGLAL
-336 LEGLWS
+336 LEGLRF

-354 MSFGLVGLFRRFMS
+354 MSFGLIGLFRRFMS

-396 GVVARLGLPALV
+396 GIVARLGLPAMV
-408 DFAVMCVAVT
+408 DFVVMCVAVT
-418 AMLLV
+418 AVLLV

-441 RTRAADQASKAALA
+441 RTRAADQASRAALA
-455 ATGSSGTRS
+455 AT

>member
-16 WRDDDET
+16 WRGDDET

-38 RMPLFFIVSGFF
+38 RMPLFFVISGFF

-73 PLMIGCFTIIPAVWI
+73 PLLVGCFTIIPAVWI

-96 SGEVTWEQLESGE
+96 SGEVTWEELESGE
-109 GVGAYEAALEEDLEA
+109 GVGAYEETLEEDLEA
-124 AGGDDAAD
+124 GEGD
-132 RAGVDADATD
+132 
-142 PAGGDDA
+142 
-149 ADRAGVDADAADRA
+149 
-163 GVDADAA
+163 
-170 DRAGVDADATDRAGV
+170 DATDRGGAG
-185 DADAKS
+185 ADAKS
-191 EPRAGAE
+191 GSKAGAE
-198 EKGEEGIGFAH
+198 EKGGEGIGFAH

-214 VLLWQVA
+214 MLLWQVA
-221 GFAAVVWWVRR
+221 GFAAVVSWVRR

-286 LYYACFFGFGALA
+286 VYYACFFGFGALA

-304 RGGEPLMDVIG
+304 RGGEPLMDVVG

-322 AVGTVVLFPAGLTL
+322 AVGTVVLFPAGLAL

-354 MSFGLVGLFRRFMS
+354 MSFGLIGLFRRFMS

-396 GVVARLGLPALV
+396 GIVARLGLPALV
-408 DFAVMCVAVT
+408 DFVVVCVAVT
-418 AMLLV
+418 AALLV
-423 TYRYVVRYT
+423 AYRYVVRYT
-432 FVGRLLNGR
+432 RRPPLKRPPHPGRRPGQSRRASRHLALIPCRLLG
-441 RTRAADQASKAALA
+441 ASVA
-455 ATGSSGTRS
+455 